1 MAVPY
6 TFGSATSSIPLSQLD
21 SNFATGITLGNTTVY
36 LGNTTTSFGNV
47 SLTNVTISSVS
58 TAITPAQGGTGLI
71 TIPANNVILGNGTSN
86 VAVVAPGTSGNVLTS
101 NGTTWSSSTISAASV
116 SAAGSTTQVQYN
128 NAGAFAGSANLTFN
142 GTTLTAAGLSGPH
155 NGTVGATTPGTG
167 SFTTLAASST
177 VSGTGFS
184 TYLASPPAIGG
195 TAPAAGAFT
204 TLTASTPIGTASG
217 GTGLGGATPFTSG
230 GVVYASSS
238 SALATGSAL
247 TFDGN
252 GAFKST
258 GSTDGFI
265 SSTFVNT
272 SAGTSAVNRIQIGN
286 NTSDGAGQIV
296 VYGGNHSTLA
306 SVMDINNANN
316 ADLRFLTNNTERVRL
331 TSSSLYTASGINVGF
346 GTSSPNTKLQVNGG
360 AVIGNG
366 TIAAPASGFQLR
378 ITNDNTDYY
387 DFGRN
392 SSTGYFISN
401 SSQASPYRGFIWAY
415 GGTAQA
421 TLDASGNL
429 GIATTTITRRLE
441 VGNGAGDIKTAI
453 GQSLICLSA
462 NSGNLGY
469 VNEIGFGGSGAT
481 NVQSAIGNIVTS
493 DTAAGN
499 GALYF
504 ATRSVTTDTAPTE
517 RARID
522 SSGNLLVG
530 TTSSPG
536 AAGPRL
542 YVDNTNNTSGDSGI
556 FSLLGANCSNTS
568 SAAFSALITGV
579 GNKFYV
585 YGNGNVVN
593 TNNSYGAIS
602 DVKFKENIVDATP
615 KLNDVLNLKVRNFNL
630 KTEPNNKQIGFIAQE
645 FEEVFPAMIDV
656 SPDTD
661 VTGKTLETTHKSI
674 KLSVLVPILV
684 KAIQE
689 QQAMIE
695 SLRQRLSAANL

>member
-101 NGTTWSSSTISAASV
+101 NGTTWSSATISAASV

-155 NGTVGATTPGTG
+155 NGTVGATTPSTG

-204 TLTASTPIGTASG
+204 TLTATTAIGTSSG
-217 GTGLGGATPFTSG
+217 GTGLSSFTANA
-230 GVVYASSS
+230 VVYASSS
-238 SALATGSAL
+238 SVLATGSGL
-247 TFDGN
+247 VFDGTN
-252 GAFKST
+252 LGVGTASPASKLT
-258 GSTDGFI
+258 VYT
-265 SSTFVNT
+265 SSDTPILAE
-272 SAGTSAVNRIQIGN
+272 SAGGTAYIVIKNSSSSA
-286 NTSDGAGQIV
+286 GAGV
-296 VYGGNHSTLA
+296 ASNGNSLFLFTST
-306 SVMDINNANN
+306 SG
-316 ADLRFLTNNTERVRL
+316 TEGARL
-331 TSSSLYTASGINVGF
+331 TTTGLGI
-346 GTSSPNTKLQVNGG
+346 GTSLPNTKLQVNGNV
-360 AVIGNG
+360 VIGNG
-366 TIAAPASGFQLR
+366 TIGAPASGYQLR
-378 ITNDNTDYY
+378 ITGDGSEYY

-392 SSTGYFISN
+392 SSTGYFTSN

-421 TLDASGNL
+421 TLD
-429 GIATTTITRRLE
+429 
-441 VGNGAGDIKTAI
+441 
-453 GQSLICLSA
+453 
-462 NSGNLGY
+462 
-469 VNEIGFGGSGAT
+469 
-481 NVQSAIGNIVTS
+481 
-493 DTAAGN
+493 
-499 GALYF
+499 
-504 ATRSVTTDTAPTE
+504 
-517 RARID
+517 

-530 TTSSPG
+530 RTTTANTTVGSGLYADGIIASCQSGSTNGNTAYDLYSTG
-536 AAGPRL
+536 A
-542 YVDNTNNTSGDSGI
+542 
-556 FSLLGANCSNTS
+556 
-568 SAAFSALITGV
+568 SAYR
-579 GNKFYV
+579 FYV
-585 YGNGNVVN
+585 GMGGTIFATSIVI
-593 TNNSYGAIS
+593 SAIS
-602 DVKFKENIVDATP
+602 DQRLKENVRDIDTGLDAIMA
-615 KLNDVLNLKVRNFNL
+615 LKPRRFDWKEGKGQDKKNVA
-630 KTEPNNKQIGFIAQE
+630 GFIAQE
-645 FEEVFPAMIDV
+645 FETVFPECVGV
-656 SPDTD
+656 SKAGAD
-661 VTGKTLETTHKSI
+661 GIEYKNINHETLIPT
-674 KLSVLVPILV
+674 LV